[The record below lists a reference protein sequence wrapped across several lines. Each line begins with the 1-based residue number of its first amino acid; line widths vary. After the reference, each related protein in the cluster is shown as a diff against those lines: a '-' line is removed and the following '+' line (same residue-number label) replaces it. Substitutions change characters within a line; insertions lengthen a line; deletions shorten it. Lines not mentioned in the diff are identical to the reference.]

1 MHRTGI
7 ASQTLN
13 FSAGLLLALA
23 ALLGA
28 PPASAATLV
37 TGAKLLPTG
46 GGARFELALDG
57 TPAAYQVFTL
67 TGPARAVIDLTDARL
82 SGPLRVPALDGTPVR
97 AVRSGVRNGRDLRI
111 VLDLSAPVAARGST
125 RAATGASPALLLL
138 ELSSPARPDPPPSAR
153 AGSPPPGRPAV
164 TAATPPATP
173 TSPPP
178 AAGSDT
184 RVPHGTA
191 PVTPRSEPPP
201 PAAAPDARLLRDI
214 VIAIDAG
221 HGGQDPG
228 AIGPG
233 GLREKQVVLAIA
245 RELKAA
251 IDREPGYRA
260 VLVRTG
266 DYFIPLAQRPAIA
279 RRAGAD
285 VMLSIHADAFHRTA
299 AQGASVYA
307 LSQRGATSET
317 AKYLAERENRSDL
330 IGGSVALYD
339 KDPVLAEVILDLS
352 MTATLT
358 HSLHLGGQVL
368 EAMGGVNRLHKRKV
382 EQAGFVVLKSPDMP
396 SILVETGFISN
407 PQEAR
412 KLDDPGHRRRLA
424 GAIFNGVK
432 RHFAIHPPDGTR
444 IAWQRRNGLGRTHV
458 IDAGDTLSDIA
469 QRYNVSVRQLQTH
482 NGLDSAVIRVGQT
495 LKIPGSS

>member
-1 MHRTGI
+1 MK
-7 ASQTLN
+7 
-13 FSAGLLLALA
+13 
-23 ALLGA
+23 
-28 PPASAATLV
+28 
-37 TGAKLLPTG
+37 GAKLLPTAT
-46 GGARFELALDG
+46 GARLELALDRA
-57 TPAAYQVFTL
+57 PAAYQVFTL
-67 TGPARAVIDLTDARL
+67 TNPARAVIDLTDARL
-82 SGPLRVPALDGTPVR
+82 AGPLRAELRGTPVTGL
-97 AVRSGVRNGRDLRI
+97 RSAARNGRDLRI
-111 VLDLSAPVAARGST
+111 VLDLSAPVAAQGT
-125 RAATGASPALLLL
+125 ALAATAASPALLRV
-138 ELSSPARPDPPPSAR
+138 ELSSSVQRTSSVRPGQPASSPPVSPPSAPPTPS
-153 AGSPPPGRPAV
+153 AAPVQSPAAQAVVAV
-164 TAATPPATP
+164 TRPATP
-173 TSPPP
+173 
-178 AAGSDT
+178 
-184 RVPHGTA
+184 
-191 PVTPRSEPPP
+191 
-201 PAAAPDARLLRDI
+201 DARTLRDI

-228 AIGPG
+228 ATGPG
-233 GLREKQVVLAIA
+233 GLREKQVVLAISK
-245 RELKAA
+245 ELKSA

-260 VLVRTG
+260 ILVRTG

-299 AQGASVYA
+299 AHGASVYA

-317 AKYLAERENRSDL
+317 AKYLAARENRSDL
-330 IGGSVALYD
+330 IGGSVALHD

-368 EAMGGVNRLHKRKV
+368 TAMGGVNKLHKKRV

-412 KLDDPGHRRRLA
+412 KLGDPGHRRRMA
-424 GAIFNGVK
+424 QAIFNGVK

-458 IDAGDTLSDIA
+458 IDAGDTLSGIA
-469 QRYNVSVRQLQTH
+469 ERYNVSVHQLKTH
-482 NGLDSAVIRVGQT
+482 NALDSAVIRVGQT
-495 LKIPGSS
+495 LRIPGSS